1 MRDVAP
7 IALRLLLIFA
17 VGSSLAFG
25 RTCPKGCSCF
35 QSTVRCDGMRFV
47 SMPRVENDTTTLYVS
62 PFFAFIDATNA
73 RARARERE
81 NARVP
86 PAAPLEYPDV
96 SNTNGGVS
104 LYSTAGEGGPRR
116 SFVYAGFVCYFEL
129 RVLRPRVSIVPIV
142 LGRGGPSSSKNI
154 FAQRSPRQS
163 NRLDTEWLFQ
173 GILQT
178 AHIVSKAAPRRGAG
192 RHFSSVCILPL
203 AYRISRVTPTP
214 PCPLIGYLAT
224 IGSSN

>member
-81 NARVP
+81 NARASLPQP
-86 PAAPLEYPDV
+86 PSNIRMFQIRMGACLSILQQGRGVRVVLSSTRGLFVFLNCAFCDRASRSSRLFWGGGAPPHLKT
-96 SNTNGGVS
+96 SS
-104 LYSTAGEGGPRR
+104 RR
-116 SFVYAGFVCYFEL
+116 DL
-129 RVLRPRVSIVPIV
+129 RDNRIVSIPS
-142 LGRGGPSSSKNI
+142 GYFRG
-154 FAQRSPRQS
+154 FY
-163 NRLDTEWLFQ
+163 RLHTL
-173 GILQT
+173 
-178 AHIVSKAAPRRGAG
+178 
-192 RHFSSVCILPL
+192 
-203 AYRISRVTPTP
+203 
-214 PCPLIGYLAT
+214 
-224 IGSSN
+224 